1 MRQNQ
6 VKQGEQ
12 QRQQINIER
21 DLILL
26 ESICYGSV
34 FEEPSD
40 EMTEEEIK
48 RIISNNKNRLEKNK
62 KLAYE
67 GEIEVL
73 YIKEKDEFLNANK
86 EERKKLES
94 IYHFEQRML
103 NVKHKHCKNC
113 HQVRI
118 GMKKNKKNICT
129 ICADNPELYTEK
141 NEALPI
147 WFNKNGRSSSLGF
160 KYNNTARLNFL

>member
-1 MRQNQ
+1 M
-6 VKQGEQ
+6 
-12 QRQQINIER
+12 
-21 DLILL
+21 
-26 ESICYGSV
+26 
-34 FEEPSD
+34 
-40 EMTEEEIK
+40 
-48 RIISNNKNRLEKNK
+48 SNNKNRLEKNK

-103 NVKHKHCKNC
+103 YVKHKNCKNC

-118 GMKKNKKNICT
+118 GMKKKQKEHLHDLC
-129 ICADNPELYTEK
+129 
-141 NEALPI
+141 
-147 WFNKNGRSSSLGF
+147 R
-160 KYNNTARLNFL
+160 